1 MENASKFRVSSVLVY
16 HKIVERSYNR
26 FMKISTLLCLQV
38 ALLAPVLAAEKK
50 VKLESLPPAVQ
61 NGVREQTKNATLVG
75 LNEEKEKGKTV
86 YEVET
91 KGASGK
97 TRDLLLDSTGAVIE
111 TEEEIDL
118 DAVPAAAKAAIQKRL
133 AGGTIRKVEKLTKGS
148 SVSYEAAIKTKSGKN
163 TEIGVNADG
172 SPHKG

>member
-1 MENASKFRVSSVLVY
+1 
-16 HKIVERSYNR
+16 
-26 FMKISTLLCLQV
+26 MKIATSFIATGFLCASAFAAETKVKVEDLP
-38 ALLAPVLAAEKK
+38 APVQNT
-50 VKLESLPPAVQ
+50 VK
-61 NGVREQTKNATLVG
+61 EQTKNATLVG
-75 LNEEKEKGKTV
+75 LKEEKEKGKTV

-97 TRDLLLDSTGAVIE
+97 TRDLLLDSTGALIE

-118 DAVPAAAKAAIQKRL
+118 DAIPAAANAAIQKRL
-133 AGGTIRKVEKLTKGS
+133 AGGTIRKVEKITKGS

-163 TEIGVNADG
+163 AEIGVNADG